1 MAGDFGS
8 PGFGS
13 WRASA
18 AAPRYVNDSVAGSS
32 FTHGTYQGA
41 PRNRVK
47 LRGQSAS
54 RRPAVIDPMTPDA
67 ILDSSQLLLP
77 RQTPLLALQEGFG
90 AVRSASE
97 MRKPVLLLSA
107 LLASSGFVTGEV
119 KTPEKV
125 PIEITSTGETT
136 YENGL
141 ATARDNVAIHV
152 GDTDIYADY
161 AQYNS
166 RTHEVELRG
175 HVRIY
180 RDKPTATVPNKPAH
194 KYKDEESGQETSFY
208 RADSGIYNVDT
219 KRIRA
224 TNMRTESQPY
234 FLSGQNVSEI
244 SENAYLIQNGT
255 FTTHDAPN
263 PDFHLQ
269 ARTIRVYE
277 KDRVIFRNVT
287 LYVGK
292 VPVFW
297 WPYLYQ
303 SLNDAF
309 SFTVTPAYLSSWGP
323 SLLTQVM
330 FPITDDIK
338 GRIRLDYRGL
348 RGVAVGFDPSIEYG
362 KDKNSWAKIKT
373 YYIQDQDPLL
383 NQTAV
388 PRKDVP
394 TGRYRL
400 SLQDRTNFSDDIY
413 GIANLTK
420 LSDQYVMQDFYQGEF
435 RVDPVPDNV
444 IALTKTDPFFTLTG
458 ITRFQANE
466 FFTTTERLPE
476 VVLDIKRHALFGG
489 PIFYEGESGFANL
502 RLQFPD
508 GSGFQNYNT
517 DRFDT
522 FHQLTFPN
530 TYFGWLSIVPR
541 VGFRGTYYGKTWDLG
556 STTFVPPSNPL
567 IPDFILPPPT
577 LANPVKFDGD
587 TLRTVFNTGAEASF
601 KMSQKWENVQ
611 SRAFG
616 LDGLMHVIQPFTNF
630 SYVEE
635 NGPNPLSILEF
646 DRFEPSTQLRA
657 IDFPQFTP
665 IDSIDSWTVWRVGVR
680 NRLETRR
687 DDRTITWLELDT
699 FFDVNFDNPYDR
711 TDYSNFFNNLRFTPL
726 PWMSFSVNSQV
737 PAFAKGFTE
746 VNTIAS
752 VQPIANLQLS
762 VGHRYLND
770 NPFFLDSSLF
780 LVGGYYRI
788 NDNWG
793 VGAQEQYEATT
804 GLLEQQRY
812 SIYRDLSSWVASFG
826 GVIRDNK
833 GVKEYVVI
841 FTMTLKAF
849 PKFGFD
855 LNFDPTSQGE

>member
-1 MAGDFGS
+1 MRTLVLLVAALF
-8 PGFGS
+8 
-13 WRASA
+13 ASA
-18 AAPRYVNDSVAGSS
+18 G
-32 FTHGTYQGA
+32 
-41 PRNRVK
+41 
-47 LRGQSAS
+47 LIRGE
-54 RRPAVIDPMTPDA
+54 I
-67 ILDSSQLLLP
+67 
-77 RQTPLLALQEGFG
+77 
-90 AVRSASE
+90 
-97 MRKPVLLLSA
+97 
-107 LLASSGFVTGEV
+107 
-119 KTPEKV
+119 KTPQNV

-141 ATARDNVAIHV
+141 ATARDNVAIHI
-152 GDTDIYADY
+152 GNTDIYADY

-166 RTHEVELRG
+166 TTHDVELRG

-180 RDKPTATVPNKPAH
+180 RDTSLYIA
-194 KYKDEESGQETSFY
+194 ESGVYNTET
-208 RADSGIYNVDT
+208 
-219 KRIRA
+219 KKIRA
-224 TNMRTESQPY
+224 INGRTASQPY
-234 FLSGQNVSEI
+234 FLSGANVGSIE
-244 SENAYLIQNGT
+244 ENGYLIQNGT
-255 FTTHDAPN
+255 FTTDDSAK
-263 PDFHLQ
+263 PDFHLH
-269 ARTIRVYE
+269 ARKIRVYE
-277 KDRVIFRNVT
+277 KDRVIFQYVT
-287 LYVGK
+287 AYIGK

-303 SLNDAF
+303 SLSDAF
-309 SFTVTPAYLSSWGP
+309 SFTVSPAYTSTWGP
-323 SLLTQVM
+323 SLLTQVT
-330 FPITDDIK
+330 FPITDNIK
-338 GRIRLDYRGL
+338 GRARFDYFGRRGP
-348 RGVAVGFDPSIEYG
+348 AIGFDPVIDYG
-362 KDKNSWAKIKT
+362 KDEDSQARIKSF
-373 YYIQDQDPLL
+373 YIQDQNPEL
-383 NQTAV
+383 NQTNI
-388 PRKDVP
+388 PRQDVP

-400 SLQDRTNFSDDIY
+400 SLEDRTNFTDEIN
-413 GIANLTK
+413 GLANLTK
-420 LSDQYVMQDFYQGEF
+420 LSDPYVMQDFYPGEF

-444 IALTKTDPFFTLTG
+444 VAVAKTDPFFTITG
-458 ITRFQANE
+458 IARFQANE

-476 VVLDIKRHALFGG
+476 VVLDVKRHALFGG

-508 GSGFQNYNT
+508 DSGFQNYNT
-517 DRFDT
+517 NRFDT

-587 TLRTVFNTGAEASF
+587 TFRTVFNTGAEASF
-601 KMSQKWENVQ
+601 KISRTWENVQ

-833 GVKEYVVI
+833 GVKEYGVI

-855 LNFDPTSQGE
+855 